1 MRACHEATT
10 DLMGYK
16 LFMLSR
22 WVSMAALMVSGTSS
36 RMSTMSSALLLSSA
50 HAHIR
55 LSTFAD
61 VAAAHA
67 SKFVIW
73 DKDGTWTAAACSVVS
88 WSTGMAGAS
97 LQSVLQS
104 S

>member
-50 HAHIR
+50 HARIS
-55 LSTFAD
+55 LSAVAD
-61 VAAAHA
+61 VTEA
-67 SKFVIW
+67 
-73 DKDGTWTAAACSVVS
+73 DVS
-88 WSTGMAGAS
+88 NTRNVE
-97 LQSVLQS
+97 QIKQ
-104 S
+104 